1 MDLDTEKQPKQNST
15 HLPICANYK
24 YTCHL
29 HATFYIIKLLDLIL
43 LRTSFI
49 ENLDYIKKNSNEN
62 PHHQISKNTMKTYI
76 SLNKLMILKI
86 VVKKCFNNRK
96 RK

>member
-1 MDLDTEKQPKQNST
+1 MDLDTEKQPKQNPT
-15 HLPICANYK
+15 HLPIHANYK

-49 ENLDYIKKNSNEN
+49 ENLDYI
-62 PHHQISKNTMKTYI
+62 NTQQ
-76 SLNKLMILKI
+76 
-86 VVKKCFNNRK
+86 
-96 RK
+96 

>member
-1 MDLDTEKQPKQNST
+1 MYNDNLKLCLVFCRENLSSRHSTMDLDTEKQPKQNYT
-15 HLPICANYK
+15 HLPIHANYK

-49 ENLDYIKKNSNEN
+49 ENLDYIKK
-62 PHHQISKNTMKTYI
+62 QQ
-76 SLNKLMILKI
+76 
-86 VVKKCFNNRK
+86 
-96 RK
+96 

>member
-1 MDLDTEKQPKQNST
+1 MYNDNLKLCLFSYRENLSSRHSTMDLDTEKQPKQNPT
-15 HLPICANYK
+15 HLPIHANYK

-49 ENLDYIKKNSNEN
+49 ENLDYIKT
-62 PHHQISKNTMKTYI
+62 QQ
-76 SLNKLMILKI
+76 
-86 VVKKCFNNRK
+86 
-96 RK
+96 